1 MKTVGIIGGIGPES
15 TVEYYQYIIAGYR
28 ERKNDGSYPSI
39 VINSVDL
46 DRLVKWINADEMG
59 RFTNYLVSEVQR
71 LERAGVDFAV
81 FAANTAH
88 IVFDQI
94 RERTSLPLIS
104 IVEATC
110 TKVKALGLE
119 RPGLFGTGFT
129 MRGEFY
135 PATFAKADLPVI
147 TPNEDEKAFIHE
159 KYFGELLKSDFLP
172 ETRTRLLEIV
182 ERMKDRDQI
191 DGLILAGTEL
201 PLLLRTSKHNGIPL
215 LDTTKIHVEQIVERL
230 LLT

>member
-59 RFTNYLVSEVQR
+59 PFTDYLVSEVKR
-71 LERAGVDFAV
+71 LEQARVDFAV

-88 IVFDQI
+88 IVFDEI
-94 RERTSLPLIS
+94 RERTSLRLIS

-110 TKVKALGLE
+110 DKVKSLGLQ

-129 MRGEFY
+129 MRGHFY
-135 PATFAKADLPVI
+135 PDAFAKAGLPII
-147 TPNEDEKAFIHE
+147 TPNDEEKAFIHE
-159 KYFGELLKSDFLP
+159 KYFGELLKSVFLP

-182 ERMKDRDQI
+182 DRMKERDQI
-191 DGLILAGTEL
+191 DALILAGTEL
-201 PLLLRTSKHNGIPL
+201 PLLLRAPEHNGIPL
-215 LDTTKIHVEQIVERL
+215 LDTTKIHVEKIVDEL
-230 LLT
+230 LS